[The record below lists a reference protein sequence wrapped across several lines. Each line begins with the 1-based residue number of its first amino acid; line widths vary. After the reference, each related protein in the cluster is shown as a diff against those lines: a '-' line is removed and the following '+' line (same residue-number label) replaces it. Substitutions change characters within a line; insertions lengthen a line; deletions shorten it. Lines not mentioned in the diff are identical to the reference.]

1 MKQYAPATE
10 RNRTYI
16 RDVLERVLP
25 EEGIVLEVA
34 SGTGQHAV
42 YFSQFLPSV
51 TWQPSDPN
59 PVALES
65 IAAWKE
71 EAGLSNLL
79 DPVQLETTQED
90 WGISKVDALVCIN
103 MIHISPWKSCVALFE
118 GASERLSEGG
128 IVFLY
133 GPFKKDGKHTAES
146 NARFDESLRS
156 RNPSW
161 GVRDLSDVISLAESL
176 GFLCSEVVDL
186 PANNKSV
193 VFVRR

>member
-16 RDVLERVLP
+16 RDILERVLP
-25 EEGIVLEVA
+25 KEGTVLEVA

-42 YFSQFLPSV
+42 FFSQSMPSV
-51 TWQPSDPN
+51 IWQPSDPN

-71 EAGLSNLL
+71 ESGLSNLL
-79 DPVQLETTQED
+79 DPIQLDTTQED

-103 MIHISPWKSCVALFE
+103 MIHISPWESCEALLE
-118 GASERLSEGG
+118 GASHRLSEGG
-128 IVFLY
+128 VLYLY
-133 GPFKKDGKHTAES
+133 GPFKIDGNHTSES
-146 NARFDESLRS
+146 NVRFDESLRS
-156 RNPSW
+156 RDPSW
-161 GVRDLSDVISLAESL
+161 GVRDLSDVKKLAEIN
-176 GFLCSEVVDL
+176 GFLCSEVIDM